1 MEKTSYARNTFDEL
15 VRDYPVK
22 VTGTDMDFRFDF
34 QGDTSITITKEEYRA
49 PLKTRL
55 IKEKSDMCG
64 SCKETFRKRAVAL

>member
-1 MEKTSYARNTFDEL
+1 MKKSMKF
-15 VRDYPVK
+15 
-22 VTGTDMDFRFDF
+22 
-34 QGDTSITITKEEYRA
+34 IRA